1 MWSKIVVEGVR
12 SPFRWRGSLALRLAA
27 WYALSAF
34 ALIFVSTA
42 VLYQVLEANE
52 AREDADFLAQNLDNV
67 SLLLAGGDPRPKLP
81 ANRQLYLRVMDA
93 QGRTIVETPG
103 MAREL
108 PPPAPEAEPK
118 GAPVAKVKTDVVS
131 KTGRSFQTIT
141 AWSPARP
148 DHPARRVQI
157 ALDRAGEERL
167 VATYRRRA
175 WLILAASLVGC
186 ALLGALV
193 ARLGLRP
200 IRRIGE
206 AAGRIGQTTLHERIA
221 TDGLPSDL
229 LGLADSFNTMLDR
242 LQEAFSRTSRFSD
255 NVAHELRTPIGNL
268 RGEIEVA
275 LSKPRAG
282 EDYRET
288 LGSCLE
294 ECGRIS
300 RMVERL
306 LFLARTDAAVEP
318 LARETVEVR
327 RELAAVHEFYDA
339 AAADAGVALEFDA
352 PADLTAQLDR
362 VLFQQALGNLIANAI
377 AHTPAGGSIWIRALN
392 VNGSLGVS
400 VEDTGVGVSPEHIA
414 RVFERFYRVD
424 PSRSGANAGLGLAVV
439 KAIVERHGGRA
450 ELRSRTGAGTT
461 VDLVFPG
468 AAAS

>member
-1 MWSKIVVEGVR
+1 
-12 SPFRWRGSLALRLAA
+12 
-27 WYALSAF
+27 
-34 ALIFVSTA
+34 
-42 VLYQVLEANE
+42 
-52 AREDADFLAQNLDNV
+52 
-67 SLLLAGGDPRPKLP
+67 
-81 ANRQLYLRVMDA
+81 
-93 QGRTIVETPG
+93 
-103 MAREL
+103 
-108 PPPAPEAEPK
+108 
-118 GAPVAKVKTDVVS
+118 
-131 KTGRSFQTIT
+131 
-141 AWSPARP
+141 
-148 DHPARRVQI
+148 
-157 ALDRAGEERL
+157 
-167 VATYRRRA
+167 
-175 WLILAASLVGC
+175 
-186 ALLGALV
+186 
-193 ARLGLRP
+193 
-200 IRRIGE
+200 
-206 AAGRIGQTTLHERIA
+206 
-221 TDGLPSDL
+221 
-229 LGLADSFNTMLDR
+229 MLDR

-255 NVAHELRTPIGNL
+255 DVAHELRTPIGNL

-275 LSKPRAG
+275 LSKPRTG

-327 RELAAVHEFYDA
+327 RELAAVHEFYEA
-339 AAADAGVALEFDA
+339 AAADAGVALHFDA
-352 PADLTAQLDR
+352 STDLTAQLDR

-392 VNGSLGVS
+392 VDGALGVS
-400 VEDTGVGVSPEHIA
+400 VEDTGVGVSSEHIA

-450 ELRSRTGAGTT
+450 GLRSQPGAGTA